1 MFKTMGRL
9 LLLALVVLAVALLWR
24 AFGPGSAERYG
35 SPRGG
40 SQPGQKPEIK
50 GPDDDEEFLWNIEK
64 NRFKER
70 RAREEAERR
79 EAERR
84 ELERRRSEA
93 EAERKRRDDEQRDD
107 I

>member
-35 SPRGG
+35 SLRGG
-40 SQPGQKPEIK
+40 AQPGQKPEIK

-70 RAREEAERR
+70 RAREEAERK
-79 EAERR
+79 RR
-84 ELERRRSEA
+84 EEEERRR
-93 EAERKRRDDEQRDD
+93 RRGED
-107 I
+107 

>member
-9 LLLALVVLAVALLWR
+9 LLLALVVLAAVLLWR

-35 SPRGG
+35 SLRGG
-40 SQPGQKPEIK
+40 AQRQVEQKPVIK

-70 RAREEAERR
+70 RAREEAERK
-79 EAERR
+79 RR
-84 ELERRRSEA
+84 EEEERRR
-93 EAERKRRDDEQRDD
+93 RRDDS
-107 I
+107 

>member
-70 RAREEAERR
+70 RAREEAERK
-79 EAERR
+79 RR
-84 ELERRRSEA
+84 EDEERRR
-93 EAERKRRDDEQRDD
+93 RRGELD
-107 I
+107 

>member
-1 MFKTMGRL
+1 MGRL

-70 RAREEAERR
+70 RAREEAERK
-79 EAERR
+79 RR
-84 ELERRRSEA
+84 EEEERRR
-93 EAERKRRDDEQRDD
+93 RRGDS
-107 I
+107 

>member
-50 GPDDDEEFLWNIEK
+50 GPYDDEEFLWNIEK

-70 RAREEAERR
+70 RAREEAERK
-79 EAERR
+79 RR
-84 ELERRRSEA
+84 EEEERRR
-93 EAERKRRDDEQRDD
+93 RRDDS
-107 I
+107 

>member
-40 SQPGQKPEIK
+40 AQPGQKPEIK

-70 RAREEAERR
+70 RAREEAERK
-79 EAERR
+79 RR
-84 ELERRRSEA
+84 EEEERRR
-93 EAERKRRDDEQRDD
+93 RRGDS
-107 I
+107 